1 MTKTYSNVV
10 ANKIKSYM
18 DENAW
23 KYQFDS
29 IEGRF
34 LFEVALRNKIKVV
47 HCIIDVQEDAYIV
60 YGLLP
65 FGIDPRDNSK
75 LSTMAQYLCY
85 INNGLKNGNFDLN
98 PLDGEIRYKCYV
110 DCEDVIPSDKVI
122 YNSIVCPSAMIDLF
136 GEGILAVMLGNA
148 STLADMDKNPHLS
161 LLSKILSIMKSD
173 KTDVSDDD
181 EGIVLDTTDISAG
194 GHYA

>member
-1 MTKTYSNVV
+1 MTKTYSNIL
-10 ANKIKSYM
+10 ANKIKSYL

-23 KYQFDS
+23 KYLFDS

-34 LFEVALRNKIKVV
+34 LYEVALRNKIKVI
-47 HCIIDVQEDAYIV
+47 HCVIDVQEDAYIV
-60 YGLLP
+60 HGLLP
-65 FGIDPRDNSK
+65 FGLDPRDTGK
-75 LSTMAQYLCY
+75 LSAMAQYLCY
-85 INNGLKNGNFDLN
+85 INSGLKNGNFELN

-136 GEGILAVMLGNA
+136 GEGILAIILGNV
-148 STLADMDKNPHLS
+148 STLNDKEKNPHLS
-161 LLSKILSIMKSD
+161 LLSKILSMAKPE
-173 KTDVSDDD
+173 KTETSDDD
-181 EGIVLDTTDISAG
+181 EGIVFDTTDISAG